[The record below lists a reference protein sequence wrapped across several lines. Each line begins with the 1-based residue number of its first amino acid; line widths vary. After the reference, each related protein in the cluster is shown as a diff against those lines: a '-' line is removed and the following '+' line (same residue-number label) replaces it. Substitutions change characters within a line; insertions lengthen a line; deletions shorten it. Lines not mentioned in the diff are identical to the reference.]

1 MAKSE
6 YKRDEVEN
14 ILNSVL
20 MKVGKNGSKQST
32 DIGTEIKDLAN
43 IIQKTRAELIQ
54 ARPHDIN
61 QEFIPT
67 ATDELDEVV
76 EETATATDKI
86 MDQCDA
92 LQALDI
98 PSPYKEQ
105 VGEKVTQIFEACS
118 FQDITGQRIRKVVKT
133 LQDIEEKIKK
143 LTDML
148 GIETDPAA
156 TPYVDGREGD
166 EALLNGPQ
174 QSGEGVS
181 QEDIDKLLAD
191 FD

>member
-1 MAKSE
+1 MAKDE
-6 YKRDEVEN
+6 YKRGEVET

-20 MKVGKNGSKQST
+20 SKVNNKSAQPPA
-32 DIGTEIKDLAN
+32 DITNDIKELAD
-43 IIQKTRAELIQ
+43 IIQKTRSELIQ

-61 QEFIPT
+61 DAFIPT

-118 FQDITGQRIRKVVKT
+118 FQDITGQRIRKVVRT
-133 LQDIEEKIKK
+133 LQDIEEKIKH
-143 LTDML
+143 LTTML
-148 GIETDPAA
+148 GIETDPNA
-156 TPYVDGREGD
+156 TPYVDGRKGD

-174 QSGEGVS
+174 LDNQGVS